1 MDRRGL
7 LLAAGA
13 LLAAGCAR
21 VSPLA
26 VPSPSPTVRA
36 RPLAVGDDGTPA
48 GALVAELVCRA
59 LLAKGRSASVTA
71 TGADW
76 QAALGD
82 GSLAAYPAY
91 GATLWAQL
99 SDADEPPAGV
109 DELLTD
115 VASLVAPEVSML
127 AASGVDGGLV
137 WLVTGRT
144 ARAGITGLDRI
155 AAWSKGKVAAVPAL
169 AASRSDG
176 VPGIEG
182 VYRAAFRLATV
193 EDPAQRAAQLVSGKV
208 SLAAFRRTEYTG
220 QANLVALADPDRFAV
235 TDPLVVL
242 LDSALG
248 EAEPEAVL
256 AISGVT
262 DLLTT
267 EALVELQS
275 RVVDGSSVGDV
286 AGEWLS
292 TNGLA

>member
-7 LLAAGA
+7 LLATGA

-21 VSPLA
+21 VSPMA
-26 VPSPSPTVRA
+26 VPSPTPTA
-36 RPLAVGDDGTPA
+36 SAEPLLVGDDGTPA
-48 GALVAELVCRA
+48 GAVLAQLICQALV
-59 LLAKGRSASVTA
+59 AKGRSATVTA
-71 TGADW
+71 AGADW

-91 GATLWAQL
+91 GATLWGEL
-99 SDADEPPAGV
+99 SAADEPPAGV
-109 DELLTD
+109 GELLTD

-137 WLVTGRT
+137 WLVTDRT
-144 ARAGITGLDRI
+144 ARTGITGLDRI
-155 AAWSKGKVAAVPAL
+155 AAWSKGKVAAVPAV
-169 AASRSDG
+169 AASRPDG
-176 VPGIEG
+176 VPGIKG

-193 EDPAQRAAQLVSGKV
+193 EDPAQRADQLVSGKV
-208 SLAAFRRTEYTG
+208 ALAAFRRTEYTG
-220 QANLVALADPDRFAV
+220 VAGLVALSDPDRFAV

-242 LDSALG
+242 LDGALG
-248 EAEPEAVL
+248 DADPEAVL

-262 DLLTT
+262 DGLTT
-267 EALVELQS
+267 AALVELQS
-275 RVVDGSSVGDV
+275 RVADGTAVADV